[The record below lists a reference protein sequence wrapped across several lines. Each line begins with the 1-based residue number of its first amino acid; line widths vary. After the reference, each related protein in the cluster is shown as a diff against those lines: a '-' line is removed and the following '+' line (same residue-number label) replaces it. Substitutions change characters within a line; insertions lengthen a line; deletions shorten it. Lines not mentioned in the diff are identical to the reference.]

1 MVLWANQS
9 PKPKWHLSRFSGLC
23 TAQNCNRPTYH
34 ATQSVTIGCIYVHST
49 AMRHDDDGQSGH
61 GLMMSLEGKD
71 RSVIIIT
78 GNWVSDLNKLL
89 QLCLQFKHQSIE
101 INVQNK
107 HEKLNPGLVALY

>member
-1 MVLWANQS
+1 
-9 PKPKWHLSRFSGLC
+9 
-23 TAQNCNRPTYH
+23 
-34 ATQSVTIGCIYVHST
+34 
-49 AMRHDDDGQSGH
+49 
-61 GLMMSLEGKD
+61 MMPLEEKN
-71 RSVIIIT
+71 RSVIKIT